1 MMRSRRAGL
10 GKMRWLC
17 AHAPSELLHTC
28 MSSIWTIL
36 ISRFKVPVTLF
47 ILILE
52 ITYNNHV
59 DSHTA
64 FQTEQALAHLE
75 H

>member
-1 MMRSRRAGL
+1 MHVQYL
-10 GKMRWLC
+10 DN
-17 AHAPSELLHTC
+17 PN
-28 MSSIWTIL
+28 I
-36 ISRFKVPVTLF
+36 KVPVTLF

-59 DSHTA
+59 VSLTG
-64 FQTEQALAHLE
+64 FQTEQAFAHLK

>member
-17 AHAPSELLHTC
+17 AHALAQVQYLDNSN
-28 MSSIWTIL
+28 I
-36 ISRFKVPVTLF
+36 KVPVTLF
-47 ILILE
+47 ALTVK
-52 ITYNNHV
+52 ITYSNHV
-59 DSHTA
+59 HSHTA
-64 FQTEQALAHLE
+64 LQTAQAVTHLE